1 MAAAAVRLGAVALA
15 MPRAEVAVQLRAVAE
30 ALHAEEV
37 VVSLR
42 RAVAA
47 EVESPLRALEAMVA
61 EVESPLRAVAA
72 MVELSLHAD
81 ATEVELPMH
90 AEPAF
95 SREAWK
101 RCRTADCRR
110 CYPWVQWLFRHA
122 VAHRE
127 AHDCGEGSQC
137 CWCRVSYRQHRD
149 PPCPVTARREAGDCH
164 EASRCWLRGRLLRP
178 SRPVTA
184 RREAH
189 DYPEWSRHCRDRSLH
204 PPAQSRRRRRQ

>member
-15 MPRAEVAVQLRAVAE
+15 MPRAEVVVQLRAVAE
-30 ALHAEEV
+30 ALHAEV
-37 VVSLR
+37 VVASLR
-42 RAVAA
+42 RAVA
-47 EVESPLRALEAMVA
+47 A

-101 RCRTADCRR
+101 RCRTSDCQH
-110 CYPWVQWLFRHA
+110 CYPWRYRCRWLFRHA

-127 AHDCGEGSQC
+127 AHDCGEESQC
-137 CWCRVSYRQHRD
+137 CWCRFSCRQHRD
-149 PPCPVTARREAGDCH
+149 PPCPVTARREASDCH

-178 SRPVTA
+178 
-184 RREAH
+184 
-189 DYPEWSRHCRDRSLH
+189 
-204 PPAQSRRRRRQ
+204 